1 MVDDDQSSKTE
12 EPTSR
17 RLQQARERGQVAQ
30 SQDVRTWA
38 ALVGGTLALAVLA
51 PPAAARLVRDC
62 LRFIEGPEGIGV
74 GVAESQAGLAH
85 VVRDVGWLLA
95 PTLLLLAVLGVGS
108 ALAQSGLIW
117 APNRVQPE
125 FGKISP
131 LKGWQRLV
139 STNALVEFAKGLLK
153 LAAMTVVT
161 AAVLVPALAGAETW
175 PGFSLAHT
183 VDRAT
188 RLLVRLCGGA
198 AAVMTILAIVDYAY
212 QRFGFLKQ
220 MRMTKQELRDEFR
233 QSEGDPV
240 IKGRIRRLRQER
252 AKKRMTAAVPGATV
266 VITNPTH
273 YAVALA
279 YRAEKMAAPKVVAKG
294 VDFLARRIREI
305 ALENDVPIIENPPLA
320 RALHASVEVD
330 DEIPPQHYQAV
341 AQIIGFVMR
350 ARQGRP
356 S

>member
-38 ALVGGTLALAVLA
+38 VLVGGTLALAVLA
-51 PPAAARLVRDC
+51 PPAARRLVRDC
-62 LRFIEGPEGIGV
+62 LRFIEGPARIGL

-85 VVRDVGWLLA
+85 VVGDVGWLLA
-95 PTLLLLAVLGVGS
+95 PTLLLLAALGLGS

-153 LAAMTVVT
+153 LSAMTVVM
-161 AAVLVPALAGAETW
+161 AALLIPALAGAETW

-188 RLLVRLCGGA
+188 RLLVRVCGGA

-220 MRMTKQELRDEFR
+220 ADDQA
-233 QSEGDPV
+233 GV
-240 IKGRIRRLRQER
+240 AGRVQAWKAIPSSRRAFVGCVRN
-252 AKKRMTAAVPGATV
+252 KRK
-266 VITNPTH
+266 
-273 YAVALA
+273 
-279 YRAEKMAAPKVVAKG
+279 R
-294 VDFLARRIREI
+294 
-305 ALENDVPIIENPPLA
+305 
-320 RALHASVEVD
+320 
-330 DEIPPQHYQAV
+330 
-341 AQIIGFVMR
+341 
-350 ARQGRP
+350 
-356 S
+356 